1 MRVDQELM
9 VRGIVLACGNASL
22 DNESPMITERDG
34 IEVVTAPSRPGKAH
48 VDGIVSDLGDRRL
61 VVAGTDADLNAVVV
75 RLLRTERVADV
86 PLAYVPSS
94 PDSEVAALWGLPTD
108 TGRALDLALGGDPD
122 KVPFL
127 RDDTGGVLVG
137 LGVISPVRGVGYCD
151 DDNVLRGQATR
162 LEVTP
167 DPHGGAGLVVRV
179 INKRLFGQKVKET
192 AGRAFQLGC
201 LPTAVTSDG
210 FSHPRQMN
218 KWTWYRHTEDL
229 RLVRGL

>member
-1 MRVDQELM
+1 M
-9 VRGIVLACGNASL
+9 RGIVLACGNDSL
-22 DNESPMITERDG
+22 DRESPMVTERDD
-34 IEVVTAPSRPGKAH
+34 ISVFTVPSRPGKAH
-48 VDGIVSDLGDRRL
+48 VDAILSDLGDQRL
-61 VVAGTDADLNAVVV
+61 VVSGTDADLNAVVL

-94 PDSEVAALWGLPTD
+94 PDSEVAALWGLPTEPA
-108 TGRALDLALGGDPD
+108 RALDLALGGDPD

-127 RDDTGGVLVG
+127 RDDVGGVLVG

-167 DPHGGAGLVVRV
+167 DPDGGAGLVVRV
-179 INKRLFGQKVKET
+179 IQKRLLGRKVGET

-210 FSHPRQMN
+210 IAHPRQMN

>member
-9 VRGIVLACGNASL
+9 VRGIVLACGNDSL
-22 DNESPMITERDG
+22 DRESPMVTERND
-34 IEVVTAPSRPGKAH
+34 IEVFAVPSRPGKAH
-48 VDGIVSDLGDRRL
+48 VDAVVSDLGDRRL
-61 VVAGTDADLNAVVV
+61 VVSGTDADLNAVVL

-86 PLAYVPSS
+86 ALAYVPSS

-108 TGRALDLALGGDPD
+108 PARGLDLALGGDPD

-137 LGVISPVRGVGYCD
+137 LGVVSPVRGVGYCD

-162 LEVTP
+162 VEVTP
-167 DPHGGAGLVVRV
+167 DPDGGAGLVVRV
-179 INKRLFGQKVKET
+179 IQKRLLGKRVKET

-201 LPTAVTSDG
+201 VPTAVTSDG
-210 FSHPRQMN
+210 IAHPRQMN